1 MATHLTPTE
10 REVLHRLRKAGK
22 SKAEIGRLMGR
33 HRSTVGR
40 ELARNRATGR
50 GGGGEY
56 CPRQAQRLADAR
68 RARCRRR
75 ARLDD
80 PALRRY
86 VGRKLRLRWSPEQID
101 GRLPREFPR
110 RRRMRVSRQ
119 AIYDWIRHRAPHW
132 RPLLRRAGRPRA
144 ETRGKLADTP
154 GIEGRPPVVN
164 RRRRY
169 GDWEGDTVLAGGGR
183 RRNALVTLV
192 ERKSGYVR
200 LGRADDM
207 TAATTARVVRRRLS
221 GLPPPLRRTLTLDNG
236 KEFARHAQLAAA
248 LGLAVYFAAPR
259 RPWQRGTNEN
269 TNGLLRQFFP
279 KGTDFAAVARR
290 RVARVE
296 ALLNGRPRKRLGYR
310 TPDEVLARRLRCD

>member
-10 REVLHRLRKAGK
+10 REVLDRLRKAGN
-22 SKAEIGRLMGR
+22 SKARIGRLMGR
-33 HRSTVGR
+33 HRSTIGR
-40 ELARNRATGR
+40 ELARNADGR
-50 GGGGEY
+50 GY
-56 CPRQAQRLADAR
+56 CPRRAQRLAEAR
-68 RARCRRR
+68 RARCRRH
-75 ARLDD
+75 AKLDD

-86 VGRKLRLRWSPEQID
+86 VGRKLRLGWSPEQIA

-119 AIYDWIRHRAPHW
+119 AIYDWARSRAPHW
-132 RPLLRRAGRPRA
+132 RALLRRAGRPHVEA
-144 ETRGKLADTP
+144 RGRLAGTP
-154 GIEGRPPVVN
+154 GIEGRPAVVN

-169 GDWEGDTVLAGGGR
+169 GDWEGDTILAAGGR

-192 ERKSGYVR
+192 ERKSGYLR
-200 LGRADDM
+200 LGRAADM
-207 TAATTARVVRRRLS
+207 TADTTARVVRRRLS

-236 KEFARHAQLAAA
+236 KEFARHAWVAAA
-248 LGLAVYFAAPR
+248 LCLAVYFAAPR

-279 KGTDFAAVARR
+279 KGTDFAGVTPR

-296 ALLNGRPRKRLGYR
+296 ALLNGRPRKRLNYR
-310 TPDEVLARRLRCD
+310 TPDEMLARRLCCD

>member
-1 MATHLTPTE
+1 MATHLTQTE
-10 REVLHRLRKAGK
+10 REVLHRLREAGN
-22 SKAEIGRLMGR
+22 SKAQIGRLMGR

-40 ELARNRATGR
+40 ELAR
-50 GGGGEY
+50 GGGGGRY
-56 CPRQAQRLADAR
+56 CPRRAQRLADAR

-75 ARLDD
+75 ARLDE

-86 VGRKLRLRWSPEQID
+86 VGRKLRLGWSPEQVA
-101 GRLPREFPR
+101 GRLPRQFPR

-119 AIYDWIRHRAPHW
+119 AIYDWVRSRAPHW

-144 ETRGKLADTP
+144 ETRGRLAGTP
-154 GIEGRPPVVN
+154 GIEGRPAAVN
-164 RRRRY
+164 HRRRY
-169 GDWEGDTVLAGGGR
+169 GDWEGDTILAGGGR

-200 LGRADDM
+200 LGRAGDM
-207 TAATTARVVRRRLS
+207 TAATTARVVRRRLA
-221 GLPPPLRRTLTLDNG
+221 GLPQPLRRTLTLDNG
-236 KEFARHAQLAAA
+236 KEFARHAQVATA
-248 LGLAVYFAAPR
+248 LCLAVYFAAPR

-279 KGTDFAAVARR
+279 KGTDFAGVTRQ

-310 TPDEVLARRLRCD
+310 TPHEVLARRLCCD